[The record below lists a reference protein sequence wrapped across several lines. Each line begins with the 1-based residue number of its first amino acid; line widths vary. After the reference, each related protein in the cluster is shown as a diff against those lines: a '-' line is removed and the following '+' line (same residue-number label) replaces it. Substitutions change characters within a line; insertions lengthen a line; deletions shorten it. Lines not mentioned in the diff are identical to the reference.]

1 MKIDF
6 LGTSHGVPMPGRHYQ
21 SICIE
26 TEKGTYLVDAG
37 APVMDCLINRKY
49 DLTKINAVFVT
60 HVHND
65 HIVGLMDMVMLASW
79 YYKEMAFDIYMP
91 EQRGVDAVEGY
102 CNILLHGKS
111 SSDKISYK
119 PVKEGV
125 IFDDGNLKVTAVP
138 TSHMEATTNVAY
150 GYLLEADGK
159 RVYITGDMHPSLKD
173 FPSRVL
179 SEPVD
184 VLISECAHF
193 SAEALIEK
201 LATVN
206 AQKVMVV
213 HVFPLDKYDVLEQY
227 AKESPFELLLPRDG
241 DNIVL

>member
-26 TEKGTYLVDAG
+26 TAKGTYLVDAG
-37 APVMDCLINRKY
+37 APVMDCLIDRGY
-49 DLTKINAVFVT
+49 DLTKIKAVFVT

-65 HIVGLMDMVMLASW
+65 HILGLMDMVMLASW

-91 EQRGVDAVEGY
+91 EQRGADAVEGY
-102 CNILLHGKS
+102 CNILLNGENR
-111 SSDKISYK
+111 SDKISYK

-138 TSHMEATTNVAY
+138 TSHMEATTNIAY
-150 GYLLEADGK
+150 GFLLEADGK
-159 RVYITGDMHPSLKD
+159 RVYITGDMHSSLKD
-173 FPSRVL
+173 FPSQL
-179 SEPVD
+179 LTQPVD

-193 SAEALIEK
+193 PTEALIEK
-201 LATVN
+201 LASVP
-206 AQKVMVV
+206 AKKVMVV
-213 HVFPLDKYDVLEQY
+213 HVFPADKYDVLAQY
-227 AKESPFELLLPRDG
+227 AKDAPFELLLPRDG
-241 DNIVL
+241 DCIVL